1 MLPPLLPAP
10 HSHIVRGVGARR
22 IFPFIGHTGITDSKG
37 IICDFQGPYFV
48 GTEGTMAFG
57 NPTRYIQLDPAKVK
71 NIPAGMTSVEAWDA
85 AVDEANRTYCKRMHN
100 LFCDNCHSHVC
111 RALQTMEYS
120 VGVPRYLPTIVH
132 PYCSA
137 CDRVALTAS
146 PPEDDFQS
154 WRTALMLYHLVPLCT
169 TGLDALQHGHAR
181 GWMFFRGK
189 AGFLRPLTIH
199 LRAVRDYRKLLVAG
213 PSLTSTQGAAR
224 GPYCV
229 RLHRFR
235 E

>member
-1 MLPPLLPAP
+1 
-10 HSHIVRGVGARR
+10 
-22 IFPFIGHTGITDSKG
+22 
-37 IICDFQGPYFV
+37 
-48 GTEGTMAFG
+48 
-57 NPTRYIQLDPAKVK
+57 
-71 NIPAGMTSVEAWDA
+71 
-85 AVDEANRTYCKRMHN
+85 
-100 LFCDNCHSHVC
+100 
-111 RALQTMEYS
+111 
-120 VGVPRYLPTIVH
+120 
-132 PYCSA
+132 
-137 CDRVALTAS
+137 
-146 PPEDDFQS
+146 
-154 WRTALMLYHLVPLCT
+154 MLYHLVPLCT

-235 E
+235 ERSQPQNVACLPNFAGFNGPCVWYSCAVVRLVESMTFCRI